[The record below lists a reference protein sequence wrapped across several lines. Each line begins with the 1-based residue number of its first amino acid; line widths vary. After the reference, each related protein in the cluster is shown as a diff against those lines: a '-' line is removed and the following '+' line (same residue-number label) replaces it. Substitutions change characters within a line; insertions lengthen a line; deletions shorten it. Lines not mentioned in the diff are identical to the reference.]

1 MCLQTR
7 PSRLITV
14 TEAASVA
21 RVSEKT
27 IRRRLSS
34 RKLKYLRVGGRAIRI
49 RRGDLEAWLDKG
61 QVAALDDREVV

>member
-1 MCLQTR
+1 M
-7 PSRLITV
+7 
-14 TEAASVA
+14 A